1 MGNKIKEIRKS
12 KGITQKELAEKLGVT
27 PQAVSQFERSDTKKF
42 NVSTLQNIA
51 SALECSIRDL
61 VDPDRVPAVNVRLE
75 LVKGSQDQKLFS
87 YILLTIPELNHMGCD
102 ALTNYLELLL
112 NSEKYTS
119 INESYLRGVWGDD
132 VYDKFYPEEEKIQ
145 FDVNVPAQ
153 TTDNHN
159 KE

>member
-12 KGITQKELAEKLGVT
+12 KGITQKELADKLGVT

-87 YILLTIPELNHMGCD
+87 YNGRVFRMLL
-102 ALTNYLELLL
+102 
-112 NSEKYTS
+112 
-119 INESYLRGVWGDD
+119 
-132 VYDKFYPEEEKIQ
+132 
-145 FDVNVPAQ
+145 
-153 TTDNHN
+153 
-159 KE
+159 